1 MLKTGKS
8 IIYFAIVIVLL
19 VLMIVLVITG
29 GNNKSLSNTQE
40 TAVQSST
47 PTPDPYSLSDLSAE
61 DAAMYN
67 IPEDAIIIDADDYI
81 PQDQGGEYDG
91 YNIPE
96 GSVIIDEDQAGSIP
110 DGYVIVEDGSD
121 LGDYFVPADAVII
134 DEGSS
139 APAGELISSGSIS
152 SNTGTVL
159 NLVADWE
166 ACVYDYD
173 NAKLIVYVSI
183 SHSSLTMSSVPSGVS
198 VTVNGQTSYLN
209 VPSVN
214 FSGGMTSTS
223 VGSCSFVVPV
233 RTSSVKEYPIRVD
246 WSFGGS
252 YSGVRLDT
260 ITASGSA
267 VISR

>member
-1 MLKTGKS
+1 MLKGKS

-29 GNNKSLSNTQE
+29 GSNRSLSNTQE
-40 TAVQSST
+40 TTETAAVQTPT

-67 IPEDAIIIDADDYI
+67 IPEGAIIIDEDDYF

-96 GSVIIDEDQAGSIP
+96 GSVILDEYP
-110 DGYVIVEDGSD
+110 
-121 LGDYFVPADAVII
+121 GDYSVPGDAVII
-134 DEGSS
+134 DGGSS
-139 APAGELISSGSIS
+139 IPSGEVISSGSIS

-159 NLVADWE
+159 NLVADWD

-173 NAKLIVYVSI
+173 NVKLIVNVSI

-209 VPSVN
+209 VPAVN
-214 FSGGMTSTS
+214 FSGGMTSTD
-223 VGSCSFVVPV
+223 VGACNFVVPV
-233 RTSSVKEYPIRVD
+233 RVSSVKEYPIRVD

>member
-1 MLKTGKS
+1 MLKAGKS
-8 IIYFAIVIVLL
+8 VIYFAIVIVLL

-29 GNNKSLSNTQE
+29 GRSKSLNAAQE
-40 TAVQSST
+40 LTSTST
-47 PTPDPYSLSDLSAE
+47 PTPDPYSLSDLSTE

-67 IPEDAIIIDADDYI
+67 IPEDAIIIDAEDYT
-81 PQDQGGEYDG
+81 PPNRGGEYAG

-96 GSVIIDEDQAGSIP
+96 GSVILDESDAGYYIP
-110 DGYVIVEDGSD
+110 EAYIIVEDGSD
-121 LGDYFVPADAVII
+121 SGDYFVPADAVII
-134 DEGSS
+134 NEGSS
-139 APAGELISSGSIS
+139 APSGEIICSGSITS
-152 SNTGTVL
+152 STGTVL
-159 NLVADWE
+159 NVVADWD

-173 NAKLIVYVSI
+173 NAKLIVNVSI
-183 SHSSLTMSSVPSGVS
+183 SHSSLTMASVPSGVS
-198 VTVNGQTSYLN
+198 VTVNGRTSYLD
-209 VPSVN
+209 VPAVS
-214 FSGGMTSTS
+214 FTGGMTSTD

-233 RTSSVKEYPIRVD
+233 RSSSVKEYPIRVD

>member
-19 VLMIVLVITG
+19 VLMVVLVITG
-29 GNNKSLSNTQE
+29 GNNKALSNTQQ
-40 TAVQSST
+40 TAEQGPT

-67 IPEDAIIIDADDYI
+67 IPEDAIIIDAEDYV

-96 GSVIIDEDQAGSIP
+96 GSVIIDEEQA
-110 DGYVIVEDGSD
+110 VSD
-121 LGDYFVPADAVII
+121 LGDYTVPSDIVII
-134 DEGSS
+134 NEGSS
-139 APAGELISSGSIS
+139 APAGELITSGSIS

-198 VTVNGQTSYLN
+198 VTVNGQTSYLD
-209 VPSVN
+209 VPAVN
-214 FSGGMTSTS
+214 FSGGMTSTN